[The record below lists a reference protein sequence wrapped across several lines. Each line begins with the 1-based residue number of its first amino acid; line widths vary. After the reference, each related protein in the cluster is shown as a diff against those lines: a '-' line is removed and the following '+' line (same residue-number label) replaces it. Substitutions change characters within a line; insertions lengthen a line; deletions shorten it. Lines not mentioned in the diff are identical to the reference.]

1 MKAISCAIFAF
12 ALGCGGSDDHPRQ
25 CIPGDAGMPGFVC
38 SPDGQWETAETQNR
52 CTPGSVSGEYTCAD
66 NGYWYSNTA
75 PATTTTQTTA
85 PATPVPNSCQLP
97 AGDYMITY
105 TVVSDPCGLGEL
117 PAELVTIG
125 ASGRSVGALAAPDG
139 CHDTQQP
146 PDGCTLGLNRDC
158 ALTVQGTPV
167 QLHVAIALDLQRG
180 SGTVSLRASAA
191 GEICYSAQTA
201 AVQRL

>member
-1 MKAISCAIFAF
+1 MKTTICACI
-12 ALGCGGSDDHPRQ
+12 ALALACGGPDDQ
-25 CIPGDAGMPGFVC
+25 QQECIPGDASRPGLTC
-38 SPDGQWETAETQNR
+38 TPAGQWDTTKTTA
-52 CTPGSVSGEYTCAD
+52 A
-66 NGYWYSNTA
+66 A
-75 PATTTTQTTA
+75 PA
-85 PATPVPNSCQLP
+85 PNSCQLP

-105 TVVSDPCGLGEL
+105 TVVSDPCGLGGL
-117 PAELVTIG
+117 PADLVTIG

-139 CHDTQQP
+139 CRDTQQP
-146 PDGCTLGLNRDC
+146 TDGCTLGLTRDC
-158 ALTVQGTPV
+158 SLTVQGTPV